1 MLQVSQSSLFGASA
15 VRSVP
20 RVASEQVHT
29 ATSGCVAIEGAAA
42 RVSVYAKGRIL
53 WVHLVA
59 GLLPAV
65 VIDIYALI
73 CLLVGDLRARLGPC
87 LFAPARL
94 RVSFLLLRGLLLPR
108 VSCLVLFSVGQRL
121 AHHGDFLGHIVAEAD
136 AESIATEGLLH
147 NLTLH
152 V

>member
-1 MLQVSQSSLFGASA
+1 MLQVSQGPLFRAPA

-29 ATSGCVAIEGAAA
+29 ATGRCVAIERAAA
-42 RVSVYAKGRIL
+42 RVPVDAEGRIL
-53 WVHLVA
+53 RVYLVA
-59 GLLPAV
+59 GLLSAV
-65 VIDIYALI
+65 MVDVYAML
-73 CLLVGDLRARLGPC
+73 CLLVGNLRARLGPC

-94 RVSFLLLRGLLLPR
+94 CVSFLLLRGLLLPR
-108 VSCLVLFSVGQRL
+108 VICLVLFSVGHRL
-121 AHHGDFLGHIVAEAD
+121 VHHWDFLCHIVSEAD
-136 AESIATEGLLH
+136 AECIATEGLLH